1 MTTDFNEIFC
11 EAVDVI
17 VAQRLSEMKFDQTIV
32 CTIVDNSK
40 ADKGCYTVTNDNLKF
55 EAYSENTTYRRQQQ
69 VYVLIPQ
76 GDYSAR
82 KQILG
87 KYDPSSGGSGVD
99 GDGNE
104 QEPGIEIIQPMDQI
118 IPAGIIYQSTSRYGL
133 KANGSKNNES
143 KKTCTIFPTNGDKV
157 ENIDLSNY
165 NALYIKAK
173 FKAVTSNTKN
183 IIKSGNYGLKILITT
198 DTGQTYEAA
207 LDCQKDMN
215 GNIYYLIDSQ
225 QQQVYQLNLAD
236 SKITGYEIQLYQNDN
251 FYIDNNKTEYP
262 TSDSNDIFVFDIEI
276 GYGFNVINV
285 ENNTVKITSNDPI
298 TYKPSSSG
306 TVEKKAIDL
315 FYFNKNTNNK
325 YIGFDDGKIDISAKT
340 TGYVS
345 GESSEKCYWIEWFR
359 DNQDGTWKSMK
370 PEESIQEFDKLDNFK
385 KLEILSKVQLECNIN
400 LPQSSFKA
408 VVYCNSQA
416 YVSNVITFINENKVE
431 DADDP
436 DSSHLAFTLNHGNDS
451 FDAYPYYGENNLLIT
466 PSEQYRQR
474 QIYFTYEST
483 IGALLDSN
491 ILDGGTMYW
500 YIPKSIDD
508 EGSTM
513 LVADENWY
521 KSKGYTKLSSDSDYA
536 ITGYDCWFKKPVDSN
551 ETDYNIF
558 TYKINGQYFANTI
571 YNTIKFRFVNK
582 DGKKY
587 PITSISFIFSSIGVY
602 GTDYTFLIKEV
613 NNKPA
618 YTNFNYRSSNNN
630 ENKYELEAK
639 LYNLDQKLINDQD
652 IDLKYDLYNIS
663 GEANVRYN
671 IAIATTTI
679 PKPWDTSEDLIIK
692 TEYPIPWSANENGD
706 SLYYYQGPTTIIY
719 DSAGKNPK
727 YFNGALKLF
736 KIEDGTEYTGIS
748 WNIVYRDGS
757 DDSSSIN
764 PVSKIKTFFP
774 QVVQTDDGIFS
785 LKVPSVCTDDENIRI
800 CLIAKDKNNGNKVIW
815 AQPIIIKRD
824 IYENSLLNE
833 WDGSLVIK
841 DSIDGEGSYILSN
854 VIGAGIKHE
863 TNNSFSGVVMG
874 DVGVIKD
881 SALTNK
887 ETGLFGYHMGSQV
900 FAFKNDGTAFIG
912 KEGSGRIEFD
922 GTGGFIRSS
931 NYSDTGGMS
940 INLAD
945 GHIDAY
951 NFKLTSGINQAG
963 HIILINSNPTTDT
976 DYYFKISGS
985 DNAELSL
992 NKSGRLKIVASE
1004 FEIIG
1009 AETEVIN
1016 PNLLS
1021 ETNPIKKDLSYPY
1034 QPGQVPLNTWAAYS
1048 AIAEVKSFTNN
1059 TYRGDYGFR
1068 CTYKWENTTA
1078 PSSAIESWGMSQ
1090 IVNLTPGDYTFSAL
1104 INAQTLDNQ
1113 SSSSTGIQ
1121 RTILIYA
1128 EETENGTH
1136 LLVRKDSENQTVY
1149 GAAFYIKHEVW
1160 NDSNGNKGEY
1170 PRSYKS
1176 ISATFTVPEGKK
1188 PETPIKISI
1197 ISPGWY
1203 SLISNVHINTSRG
1216 EKGKFWVYYPKLEIG
1231 EKQTAWVDKQY
1242 KSNSLETQFQEL
1254 TDNGLIKG
1262 LIYQNNNL
1270 FINADY
1276 ITTGILKSNNFA
1288 VNGETVTGGTRL
1300 DLTTGR
1306 IESANVDFTGKIT
1319 ANSGKIGHW
1328 EIDGYRI
1335 KNSTTIDGVVYTA
1348 YMQGFYVGTGQSS
1361 SAALSQRSA
1370 FAISITENGKT
1381 TYPVD
1386 IGYDGEFKATNAIIE
1401 GNITAKSGKIGG
1413 WDLSNGNLTSLFGA
1427 FSPDGESKVINGI
1440 SENCI
1445 FRVSDTFSINAA
1457 GVMNCESA
1465 RLGSWIFGT
1474 NTGVKKPPI
1483 EGVGLANSI
1492 FISGDGTVLAI
1503 TISGIVY
1510 GASFSQAKF
1519 TSWSDILR

>member
-99 GDGNE
+99 GDGSE

-118 IPAGIIYQSTSRYGL
+118 ISAGIIYQSASRYGL
-133 KANGSKNNES
+133 KANGPE
-143 KKTCTIFPTNGDKV
+143 KTYIIFPTNGDEA

-173 FKAVTSNTKN
+173 FDAVTSNTKN

-215 GNIYYLIDSQ
+215 GNIYHLISSQ

-236 SKITGYEIQLYQNDN
+236 SKINGYEIQLYQNDN

-276 GYGFNVINV
+276 GYGFDIINV

-298 TYKPSSSG
+298 TYKPSSSE

-325 YIGFDDGKIDISAKT
+325 HIGFGDGKIDIAAKT

-345 GESSEKCYWIEWFR
+345 GESFEKYYWIEWFR
-359 DNQDGTWKSMK
+359 DNQNGTWESMK
-370 PEESIQEFDKLDNFK
+370 PEESIQGFNDLDNFK

-416 YVSNVITFINENKVE
+416 YVSNVITFINEDKVE
-431 DADDP
+431 DADDS
-436 DSSHLAFTLNHGNDS
+436 DSLHLAFTLNHGNDS

-483 IGALLDSN
+483 IGASLDSN
-491 ILDGGTMYW
+491 VLDGGTMYW
-500 YIPKSIDD
+500 YIPKSIDT

-513 LVADENWY
+513 LIADKNWY
-521 KSKGYTKLSSDSDYA
+521 TIKGYTKSLDSDYA
-536 ITGYDCWFKKPVDSN
+536 ITGYDCWSKTVDSN
-551 ETDYNIF
+551 ETDYNMF
-558 TYKINGQYFANTI
+558 TYKINEQYFANTI
-571 YNTIKFRFVNK
+571 YNTIKFRFVK

-618 YTNFNYRSSNNN
+618 YTNFNYNNRNSSNNK
-630 ENKYELEAK
+630 NKYELEAK
-639 LYNLDQKLINDQD
+639 LYNLDQKLINDQS

-679 PKPWDTSEDLIIK
+679 PKPWDTSENLTIE
-692 TEYPIPWSANENGD
+692 TEYPIPWSANESGD

-748 WNIVYRDGS
+748 WNIVYRGGS
-757 DDSSSIN
+757 DGSSSIN
-764 PVSKIKTFFP
+764 PDSKIKTFFP
-774 QVVQTDDGIFS
+774 QVVQTDGIFS
-785 LKVPSVCTDDENIRI
+785 LKVPSVCTDDENIHI
-800 CLIAKDKNNGNKVIW
+800 CLIAKDNNNRDKVIW

-841 DSIDGEGSYILSN
+841 DNTDGKGSYILSN

-863 TNNSFSGVVMG
+863 EDNSFSGVIMG

-881 SALTNK
+881 STLTK
-887 ETGLFGYHMGSQV
+887 ETGLFGYHMGSQA

-931 NYSDTGGMS
+931 NYSSGTEGMS
-940 INLAD
+940 INLAS

-951 NFKLTSGINQAG
+951 NFKLTSDG
-963 HIILINSNPTTDT
+963 HIILNSNPADNA
-976 DYYFKISGS
+976 DYYFRILGS
-985 DNAELSL
+985 DHAELSL
-992 NKSGRLKIVASE
+992 NKSGRLKIVASD

-1034 QPGQVPLNTWAAYS
+1034 QLGQVPLNTWAAYS

-1068 CTYKWENTTA
+1068 CTYKWENTTSS

-1136 LLVRKDSENQTVY
+1136 LLVRKNSENQTVN
-1149 GAAFYIKHEVW
+1149 GAAFYIQHEVW

-1170 PRSYKS
+1170 PQSYKS
-1176 ISATFTVPEGKK
+1176 ISATFTVPEGKE

-1197 ISPGWY
+1197 ISPGWK
-1203 SLISNVHINTSRG
+1203 SLISNVHINTSSG

-1231 EKQTAWVDKQY
+1231 AKKTAWVDKQY

-1288 VNGETVTGGTRL
+1288 VSGEIVTGGTRL

-1306 IESANVDFTGKIT
+1306 IESANVDFTGNIT

-1361 SAALSQRSA
+1361 SAALSERSA
-1370 FAISITENGKT
+1370 FAISITKNGKI

-1386 IGYDGEFKATNAIIE
+1386 IGYDGKFKATNAIIE
-1401 GNITAKSGKIGG
+1401 GDITANTGKIGN
-1413 WDLSNGNLTSLFGA
+1413 WNISNNNLKSDIATISALGASYEINTWKTDYVFKISDKFGITTS
-1427 FSPDGESKVINGI
+1427 
-1440 SENCI
+1440 
-1445 FRVSDTFSINAA
+1445 

-1465 RLGSWIFGT
+1465 RLGHWIFGEST
-1474 NTGVKKPPI
+1474 GIKKPVITGVN
-1483 EGVGLANSI
+1483 LANSI
-1492 FISGDGTVLAI
+1492 FISGDGTILAI

-1510 GASFSQAKF
+1510 GTASNTANF
-1519 TSWSDILR
+1519 TPWSEILR